1 MGGSLEYGTGGK
13 YFGVA
18 VVGVSYLTNV
28 ERFNLG
34 VGYAAGS
41 QREVDMGITGP
52 STISNARI
60 HMVTVRALQPQLRLA
75 AWRFMFQLQIGAEFR
90 TGQVIEPVSTTFYK
104 DGFMI
109 LDLLVAARFNLR
121 FFIVEES
128 SRSEAPT
135 DEMMPPMATGPE
147 PIFKNSHQW
156 GFNVGLGYGF

>member
-1 MGGSLEYGTGGK
+1 
-13 YFGVA
+13 
-18 VVGVSYLTNV
+18 
-28 ERFNLG
+28 
-34 VGYAAGS
+34 
-41 QREVDMGITGP
+41 
-52 STISNARI
+52 
-60 HMVTVRALQPQLRLA
+60 MVTVRALQPQLRLA

-121 FFIVEES
+121 FFIVEGLYFFGSGHFSYFVWGES

-135 DEMMPPMATGPE
+135 DEMMLPMAIGPE